1 MPFKPT
7 ESSYQTFHNKS
18 MLMGKIYHKA
28 LIFLSKTSQ
37 SHYSSAYETTQ
48 NRFLRF
54 RKSFLDFIKSI
65 LYFISNNSLI
75 QKKLTLKLLVSNQL
89 HFRRIAQQVPK
100 YRQSISPSF
109 FCLRLLVLAIARRLM
124 DD

>member
-1 MPFKPT
+1 
-7 ESSYQTFHNKS
+7 
-18 MLMGKIYHKA
+18 MGKIYHNA

-54 RKSFLDFIKSI
+54 RKFFLDFIKFI
-65 LYFISNNSLI
+65 LYFISDNSLI
-75 QKKLTLKLLVSNQL
+75 KKILTLKLLTSNQL

-100 YRQSISPSF
+100 YRQSISP
-109 FCLRLLVLAIARRLM
+109 
-124 DD
+124 